1 DIWSHVHSLMP
12 MRDAG
17 RAACLSRAFL
27 RSWRRH
33 PNLIFNKDTIGMK
46 KNSYGENFHHKI
58 SRILRNHSGISLK
71 TFKLDYSGIWLQA
84 ALNPG
89 IEELTLWL
97 FHTRRIYEFPCS
109 LLSDGVR
116 NSLRY
121 LKLRCCALRPTVELA
136 PMRSLTSLH
145 LSFVSIK
152 WDGLKRLLSNS
163 LALEELE
170 LVCCDKIVCL
180 KIPSALQ
187 RLNSLNIFGCS
198 ALKVL
203 ESKAPNLS
211 SLSLL
216 HFGGRLVFSRVKTL
230 QMKKLITES
239 TVYDAR
245 TRLPSIM
252 PNLETL
258 VINSFDWVVDA
269 PMLPTKFL
277 CLKHLIV
284 RLSLGTTITQAFDYF
299 SLVSFLD
306 ASPSLETFIL
316 N

>member
-1 DIWSHVHSLMP
+1 MEL
-12 MRDAG
+12 
-17 RAACLSRAFL
+17 
-27 RSWRRH
+27 
-33 PNLIFNKDTIGMK
+33 
-46 KNSYGENFHHKI
+46 Y
-58 SRILRNHSGISLK
+58 
-71 TFKLDYSGIWLQA
+71 LDSWLQA

-89 IEELTLWL
+89 IEEVTLWL

-152 WDGLKRLLSNS
+152 WNGLKRLLSNS

-211 SLSLL
+211 SLSLSD
-216 HFGGRLVFSRVKTL
+216 FGGGLVFSLVKTL

-258 VINSFDWVVDA
+258 VINSCQQVYIYIYIHYLKIEVDD
-269 PMLPTKFL
+269 MNGL
-277 CLKHLIV
+277 HL
-284 RLSLGTTITQAFDYF
+284 
-299 SLVSFLD
+299 
-306 ASPSLETFIL
+306 
-316 N
+316 